1 MRTSGWVLLPGWSQ
15 SKRIFLFCARSDKKE
30 NKRLHFCP
38 PPTTRSRLDL
48 NQSAFSV
55 LRARSDSVWTKR
67 CFQPRARENARARA
81 RPSRRD
87 GGSRRDHARTGQA
100 GQNRLMPR
108 NKRNHAASQGLYGP
122 KSQGPPPPGALT
134 APWWQV
140 RPPLDPGGLRG
151 AALEP
156 PFQSAWVQRGTTKKW
171 RCPPPT
177 TATPRSMAR
186 RQPRLGT
193 HVGSLSTFEIKLCLC
208 LCLNPSQNNNNDKNS
223 RNVYAKCLLRTSSS
237 SFFLEEFMHLCTH
250 LCLHPACINTML

>member
-1 MRTSGWVLLPGWSQ
+1 MRTSGWVLPPGWSQ

-48 NQSAFSV
+48 NQRAFSV

-108 NKRNHAASQGLYGP
+108 NKRNLTASHGLYGP
-122 KSQGPPPPGALT
+122 KSQGPPPPGALNDRPLVASEA
-134 APWWQV
+134 APGP
-140 RPPLDPGGLRG
+140 RRSPERCLR
-151 AALEP
+151 AP
-156 PFQSAWVQRGTTKKW
+156 IS
-171 RCPPPT
+171 
-177 TATPRSMAR
+177 
-186 RQPRLGT
+186 
-193 HVGSLSTFEIKLCLC
+193 
-208 LCLNPSQNNNNDKNS
+208 
-223 RNVYAKCLLRTSSS
+223 KCLGATGVNEKMALPSPHHGNTPQHGEAPAT
-237 SFFLEEFMHLCTH
+237 FG
-250 LCLHPACINTML
+250 HPRGKSLNFRNKAMPVPVSQPFPK